1 MRYGYNGRAAWA
13 TLVNGAATARN
24 RGCRSLTTGEFRGT
38 LFPRLISR
46 GSIEARSDRAPTSG
60 RRYFRG

>member
-46 GSIEARSDRAPTSG
+46 GSIEAPR
-60 RRYFRG
+60 